1 MLRGVGGP
9 AINTLGLRVRGIYS
23 FLLKGTPFFYLHE
36 STVKQAPIYTYICI
50 IYIYTYIPWKSTTI
64 LKMVVPFG
72 R

>member
-36 STVKQAPIYTYICI
+36 IHCEAGPN
-50 IYIYTYIPWKSTTI
+50 IYIYIY
-64 LKMVVPFG
+64 V
-72 R
+72 